1 MITYIIIAICSAAA
15 AGAAAWLVSR
25 SVYKSQMEVKELSLR
40 NECDS
45 QILTLK
51 KELESAALVHQ
62 SELNARTEILKKENE
77 ALKEMFSKEKE
88 NAQQMSRQTQE
99 NYEKALK
106 EMKET
111 VVNSMTA
118 ETEKLLKTREKELK
132 EGNQTNMDGI
142 LKPLKES
149 ISAMEKAM
157 KDNADSHL
165 KSTTELSEQ
174 LKNAVK
180 EMQEKT
186 SDVGRKADTLS
197 EALTGKPKVQGCFG
211 ENFLDAILAGEGLQE
226 GTHYTREAANDD
238 LSRPDFVF
246 HFKDGYE
253 EKDLVV
259 DSKVSLTAF
268 VDYMNATTP
277 EDKASALDRHIKS
290 VRKHIDELSRKEYAK
305 KRAKSFADY
314 VLMFMP
320 RDMAFRVALEADP
333 MLWQE
338 AYQKNVLIATEQT
351 IMPFLKIIQLTWN
364 KFQQDTN
371 TQKITI
377 AAQNMIDRVGAFYD
391 AYIDLGKKLKS
402 VTTAYN
408 SGVSKLKEGGQSITT
423 SAKQVMELGVK
434 RSKGKEF
441 IVPDQMIEIESDN
454 E

>member
-1 MITYIIIAICSAAA
+1 MITTIVIALCSAIA
-15 AGAAAWLVSR
+15 AGMAAWVLTS
-25 SVYKSQMEVKELSLR
+25 SIYKSKIEGQALIHKSEL
-40 NECDS
+40 NT
-45 QILTLK
+45 QIELLK
-51 KELESAALVHQ
+51 KEKESSA
-62 SELNARTEILKKENE
+62 EMARQ
-77 ALKEMFSKEKE
+77 A
-88 NAQQMSRQTQE
+88 QE
-99 NYEKALK
+99 NYERALK

-111 VVNSMTA
+111 VVSSMTA

-149 ISAMEKAM
+149 ITAMEKAM
-157 KDNADSHL
+157 KDNAVSHL

-174 LKNAVK
+174 LKQAVK
-180 EMQEKT
+180 DMQEKT

-226 GTHYTREAANDD
+226 GTHYTREAANED

-246 HFKDGYE
+246 HFKDGFE

-268 VDYMNATTP
+268 VDYMNAENP
-277 EDKASALDRHIKS
+277 EDKKEALDRHIKS

-320 RDMAFRVALEADP
+320 RDMAFRVALEAEP
-333 MLWQE
+333 LLWQE

-371 TQKITI
+371 TQKITV

-391 AYIDLGKKLKS
+391 AYTDLGKKLKAVNTS
-402 VTTAYN
+402 YN
-408 SGVSKLKEGGQSITT
+408 SGISKLKEGGQSITT
-423 SAKQVMELGVK
+423 SAKQVMELGIK

-441 IVPDQMIEIESDN
+441 IVPDQMIEIES
-454 E
+454 EIE

>member
-1 MITYIIIAICSAAA
+1 MITSIIIAIC
-15 AGAAAWLVSR
+15 AGAAAGVAVWLISR
-25 SVYKSQMEVKELSLR
+25 SIYRSQMEVRELSLR
-40 NECDS
+40 NEYDA
-45 QILTLK
+45 QVLALK
-51 KELESAALVHQ
+51 KELESQAMLHQ
-62 SELNARTEILKKENE
+62 SELNAKTEALKKE
-77 ALKEMFSKEKE
+77 KES
-88 NAQQMSRQTQE
+88 AQEMVRQAQE

-111 VVNSMTA
+111 VVSSMTA

-174 LKNAVK
+174 LKRAVK
-180 EMQEKT
+180 DMQEKT

-268 VDYMNATTP
+268 VDYMNAATP

-371 TQKITI
+371 TQKITT

-408 SGVSKLKEGGQSITT
+408 SGISKLKEGGQSITT

>member
-1 MITYIIIAICSAAA
+1 MLKVPNTIILLRKSNSFVGSAAVTS
-15 AGAAAWLVSR
+15 LSR
-25 SVYKSQMEVKELSLR
+25 SSISSEASSSG
-40 NECDS
+40 ECN
-45 QILTLK
+45 
-51 KELESAALVHQ
+51 SA
-62 SELNARTEILKKENE
+62 
-77 ALKEMFSKEKE
+77 EMAKQ
-88 NAQQMSRQTQE
+88 AQE
-99 NYEKALK
+99 NYEKALQ
-106 EMKET
+106 EMKKT
-111 VVNSMTA
+111 VVSSMTA

-132 EGNQTNMDGI
+132 EGNQNTMDGI

-149 ISAMEKAM
+149 ITAMEKAM

-174 LKNAVK
+174 LKQAVK

-211 ENFLDAILAGEGLQE
+211 ENFLDTILAGEGLQE
-226 GTHYTREAANDD
+226 GIHYTREAANDD

-253 EKDLVV
+253 EKDLIV

-268 VDYMNATTP
+268 VDYMNAATP
-277 EDKASALDRHIKS
+277 EEKTAALDRHIKS
-290 VRKHIDELSRKEYAK
+290 VRKHIEELSRKEYAK
-305 KRAKSFADY
+305 KSAKSFADY

-351 IMPFLKIIQLTWN
+351 IMPFLKIMQLTWN
-364 KFQQDTN
+364 KYHQDTN
-371 TQKITI
+371 TLKVTA
-377 AAQNMIDRVGAFYD
+377 AAQNMIDRVASFYD
-391 AYIDLGKKLKS
+391 SYIDLGKKLKS
-402 VTTAYN
+402 VYTSYN
-408 SGVSKLKEGGQSITT
+408 SGITKLKPEGPSITT
-423 SAKQVMELGVK
+423 SAKQVMELGIK

-441 IVPDQMIEIESDN
+441 VVPEEMLEIGNADE
-454 E
+454 

>member
-1 MITYIIIAICSAAA
+1 MITSIIIAIC
-15 AGAAAWLVSR
+15 AGAAAGVAVWLTSR
-25 SVYKSQMEVKELSLR
+25 SIYRSQMEVRELSLR
-40 NECDS
+40 NECDA

-51 KELESAALVHQ
+51 KELESQAMLHQ
-62 SELNARTEILKKENE
+62 SELNAKTEALKKE
-77 ALKEMFSKEKE
+77 KES
-88 NAQQMSRQTQE
+88 AQEMVRQAQE

-111 VVNSMTA
+111 VVSSMTA

-132 EGNQTNMDGI
+132 DGNQTNMDGI

-174 LKNAVK
+174 LKRAVK
-180 EMQEKT
+180 DMQEKT

-268 VDYMNATTP
+268 VDYMNAATP

-371 TQKITI
+371 TQKITT

-408 SGVSKLKEGGQSITT
+408 SGISKLKEGGQSITT
-423 SAKQVMELGVK
+423 SAKQVMELGIK

>member
-1 MITYIIIAICSAAA
+1 MITAIVAIAAA
-15 AGAAAWLVSR
+15 LIAAGLTWVLTR
-25 SVYKSQMEVKELSLR
+25 SVYTSKLEAQNLIHQKEVESMK
-40 NECDS
+40 
-45 QILTLK
+45 TLAK
-51 KELESAALVHQ
+51 QAQDNYEQ
-62 SELNARTEILKKENE
+62 
-77 ALKEMFSKEKE
+77 ALK
-88 NAQQMSRQTQE
+88 Q
-99 NYEKALK
+99 
-106 EMKET
+106 MKET
-111 VVNSMTA
+111 VVASVTA
-118 ETEKLLKTREKELK
+118 ETEKLLKAREKELT
-132 EGNQTNMDGI
+132 EGNQDKMDGI
-142 LKPLKES
+142 IKPLKES
-149 ISAMEKAM
+149 IVAMEKAM
-157 KDNADSHL
+157 KENADSHL
-165 KSTTELSEQ
+165 KSTTELSQQ

-186 SDVGRKADTLS
+186 SDVGKKADTLS

-226 GTHYTREAANDD
+226 GVHYTREAANDD

-253 EKDLVV
+253 QKDLVV

-268 VDYMNATTP
+268 VEYMNAETP
-277 EDKASALDRHIKS
+277 EQKKEALDRHIKS
-290 VRKHIDELSRKEYAK
+290 VRKHIDELAKKEYAK

-364 KFQQDTN
+364 KYQQDTN
-371 TQKITI
+371 IQKITE

-391 AYIDLGKKLKS
+391 LYIDLGKKLKA
-402 VTTAYN
+402 VHTTYN
-408 SGVSKLKEGGQSITT
+408 SGISKLKPEGQSITT
-423 SAKQVMELGVK
+423 SAKQVIALGAK

-441 IVPDQMIEIESDN
+441 VVPEDMLSIEDEA
-454 E
+454 